1 MNILEILLHCRLIS
15 LFLPWQIHFCDFHHC
30 HCVSQSPNW
39 FSIPISHLL
48 SKLACQSPANLPE
61 HPTLWLTRKLV
72 CPKQP
77 WPSLF
82 PTSQNQLL
90 ISFPWLLMTPHSPS
104 PSIMKTWFHYFP
116 HQTVSGVASCI
127 AACFVIGTIYWHYV
141 LFSMSPGVL
150 VQACLTPSWANC
162 CLCSCFSYFLLPLP
176 LLLTPPSQSCFSK

>member
-61 HPTLWLTRKLV
+61 HPTHWLTRKLM

-127 AACFVIGTIYWHYV
+127 AACFVIGTIYWHSV
-141 LFSMSPGVL
+141 LFSMST
-150 VQACLTPSWANC
+150 AR
-162 CLCSCFSYFLLPLP
+162 CFSSSLPN
-176 LLLTPPSQSCFSK
+176 SQLG